1 MTVVTTADTSQL
13 YALAARHG
21 LKLHGPLTVNE
32 LGLDYRIVIAT
43 VDDGR
48 RWVLRIPRRA
58 EVSAKVEPEARVLA
72 MLKNRLPFAVPDW
85 RVANAELVAYP
96 MLEDSTAMVIQ
107 PGSSTP
113 DWVVPQDSE
122 VFAESFATALAALHA
137 VPISAAVDAGMLIR
151 TPTQARQK
159 VADDVDRVRR
169 EFVVND
175 KRLHRWQRWL
185 DDDSSW
191 PDFSVVVHG
200 DLYVGHVLID
210 NTERVSGMID
220 WSEARVDDPAIDMAA
235 QDSELPK
242 LGHVAGLSVER
253 VSSLKAVI
261 GNVAILG
268 GPALGGAAIGLL
280 GAAPTLGLT
289 AFCSVLAGLLGAWV
303 LPARAARTMTTT
315 ATLSMRA
322 GVAFLWSEPLLRP
335 LFGIVM
341 IFVGIVGANG
351 SVIMPALFV
360 DAGRQVAELGL
371 FSSMMGAGGLLG
383 IAIHASVG
391 ARISA
396 QNWLAVA
403 FCGSAV
409 GSLLLSQL
417 PGVPVLML
425 LGALVGLLT
434 GSVSPILNAAI
445 YNRTPPELLGR
456 VLGTVSAVMLSASPM
471 VMLAAGA
478 FVDLAG
484 PLPGLVVSAV
494 FAGLV
499 ALLSL
504 RLQFATMAAAAT
516 ASAPT
521 HTEGEH

>member
-1 MTVVTTADTSQL
+1 MVVLSHTKSAAWAGATAASS
-13 YALAARHG
+13 
-21 LKLHGPLTVNE
+21 
-32 LGLDYRIVIAT
+32 VIAT
-43 VDDGR
+43 IIGA
-48 RWVLRIPRRA
+48 WVGGGL
-58 EVSAKVEPEARVLA
+58 
-72 MLKNRLPFAVPDW
+72 
-85 RVANAELVAYP
+85 
-96 MLEDSTAMVIQ
+96 
-107 PGSSTP
+107 
-113 DWVVPQDSE
+113 
-122 VFAESFATALAALHA
+122 
-137 VPISAAVDAGMLIR
+137 
-151 TPTQARQK
+151 
-159 VADDVDRVRR
+159 VDRFGRARR
-169 EFVVND
+169 RLISGVVGGVAMASIP
-175 KRLHRWQRWL
+175 LL
-185 DDDSSW
+185 DAVGALSNTGLIAC
-191 PDFSVVVHG
+191 VVLG
-200 DLYVGHVLID
+200 AAFDAPG
-210 NTERVSGMID
+210 
-220 WSEARVDDPAIDMAA
+220 MAA

-417 PGVPVLML
+417 P
-425 LGALVGLLT
+425 
-434 GSVSPILNAAI
+434 
-445 YNRTPPELLGR
+445 R
-456 VLGTVSAVMLSASPM
+456 
-471 VMLAAGA
+471 AGA
-478 FVDLAG
+478 D
-484 PLPGLVVSAV
+484 VVGRARGT
-494 FAGLV
+494 ADR
-499 ALLSL
+499 LSL
-504 RLQFATMAAAAT
+504 SHSQRCHLQPHAARTSRPGTRHGLGGDAVSLAHGY
-516 ASAPT
+516 ACGRRVCRPCWSAPASLYRPCLRGSWLYSRSVFNLLQWRRQPQPPPQPIQKVNT
-521 HTEGEH
+521 DAPPQAQVR

>member
-1 MTVVTTADTSQL
+1 MSERRYSPLATLFAATFLFRIGNAVA
-13 YALAARHG
+13 ALALPWFVLSHTKSAAWAG
-21 LKLHGPLTVNE
+21 ATAASS
-32 LGLDYRIVIAT
+32 VIAT
-43 VDDGR
+43 IIGA
-48 RWVLRIPRRA
+48 WVGGGL
-58 EVSAKVEPEARVLA
+58 
-72 MLKNRLPFAVPDW
+72 
-85 RVANAELVAYP
+85 
-96 MLEDSTAMVIQ
+96 
-107 PGSSTP
+107 
-113 DWVVPQDSE
+113 
-122 VFAESFATALAALHA
+122 
-137 VPISAAVDAGMLIR
+137 
-151 TPTQARQK
+151 
-159 VADDVDRVRR
+159 VDRFGRAPVALISG
-169 EFVVND
+169 VVGGVAMASIP
-175 KRLHRWQRWL
+175 LL
-185 DDDSSW
+185 DAVGALSNTGLIAC
-191 PDFSVVVHG
+191 VVLG
-200 DLYVGHVLID
+200 AAFDAPG
-210 NTERVSGMID
+210 
-220 WSEARVDDPAIDMAA
+220 MAA

-434 GSVSPILNAAI
+434 GSSQRCHLQPHAARTSRPGTRHGLGGDAVSLAHGYACGRRVCRPCWSAPWPRCI
-445 YNRTPPELLGR
+445 GR
-456 VLGTVSAVMLSASPM
+456 VCGARGST
-471 VMLAAGA
+471 LAPSSICYNG
-478 FVDLAG
+478 G
-484 PLPGLVVSAV
+484 GSH
-494 FAGLV
+494 
-499 ALLSL
+499 SL
-504 RLQFATMAAAAT
+504 R
-516 ASAPT
+516 PNPYRR
-521 HTEGEH
+521 

>member
-1 MTVVTTADTSQL
+1 MSERRYSPLATLFAATFLFRIGNAVA
-13 YALAARHG
+13 ALALPWFVLSHTKSAAWAG
-21 LKLHGPLTVNE
+21 ATAASS
-32 LGLDYRIVIAT
+32 VIAT
-43 VDDGR
+43 IIGA
-48 RWVLRIPRRA
+48 WVGGGL
-58 EVSAKVEPEARVLA
+58 
-72 MLKNRLPFAVPDW
+72 
-85 RVANAELVAYP
+85 
-96 MLEDSTAMVIQ
+96 
-107 PGSSTP
+107 
-113 DWVVPQDSE
+113 
-122 VFAESFATALAALHA
+122 
-137 VPISAAVDAGMLIR
+137 
-151 TPTQARQK
+151 
-159 VADDVDRVRR
+159 VDRFGRAPVALISG
-169 EFVVND
+169 VVGGVAMASIP
-175 KRLHRWQRWL
+175 LL
-185 DDDSSW
+185 DAVGALSNTGLIAC
-191 PDFSVVVHG
+191 VVLG
-200 DLYVGHVLID
+200 AAFDAPG
-210 NTERVSGMID
+210 
-220 WSEARVDDPAIDMAA
+220 MAA

-268 GPALGGAAIGLL
+268 GPALGGRNRPAWRCANARADGVLL
-280 GAAPTLGLT
+280 RPCRSARRVGA
-289 AFCSVLAGLLGAWV
+289 S
-303 LPARAARTMTTT
+303 ARAARTMTTT

>member
-1 MTVVTTADTSQL
+1 MSERRYSPLATLFAATFLFRIGNAVA
-13 YALAARHG
+13 ALALPWFVLSHTKSAAWAG
-21 LKLHGPLTVNE
+21 ATAASS
-32 LGLDYRIVIAT
+32 VIAT
-43 VDDGR
+43 IIGA
-48 RWVLRIPRRA
+48 WVGGGL
-58 EVSAKVEPEARVLA
+58 
-72 MLKNRLPFAVPDW
+72 
-85 RVANAELVAYP
+85 
-96 MLEDSTAMVIQ
+96 
-107 PGSSTP
+107 
-113 DWVVPQDSE
+113 
-122 VFAESFATALAALHA
+122 
-137 VPISAAVDAGMLIR
+137 
-151 TPTQARQK
+151 
-159 VADDVDRVRR
+159 VDRFGRAPVALISG
-169 EFVVND
+169 VVGGVAMASIP
-175 KRLHRWQRWL
+175 LL
-185 DDDSSW
+185 DAVGALSNTGLIAC
-191 PDFSVVVHG
+191 VVLG
-200 DLYVGHVLID
+200 AAFDAPG
-210 NTERVSGMID
+210 
-220 WSEARVDDPAIDMAA
+220 MAA

-456 VLGTVSAVMLSASPM
+456 VLGTVSAVMLSTSPM

>member
-1 MTVVTTADTSQL
+1 VQL
-13 YALAARHG
+13 H
-21 LKLHGPLTVNE
+21 
-32 LGLDYRIVIAT
+32 
-43 VDDGR
+43 
-48 RWVLRIPRRA
+48 
-58 EVSAKVEPEARVLA
+58 
-72 MLKNRLPFAVPDW
+72 
-85 RVANAELVAYP
+85 
-96 MLEDSTAMVIQ
+96 Q
-107 PGSSTP
+107 
-113 DWVVPQDSE
+113 
-122 VFAESFATALAALHA
+122 
-137 VPISAAVDAGMLIR
+137 
-151 TPTQARQK
+151 QK
-159 VADDVDRVRR
+159 
-169 EFVVND
+169 
-175 KRLHRWQRWL
+175 
-185 DDDSSW
+185 
-191 PDFSVVVHG
+191 
-200 DLYVGHVLID
+200 
-210 NTERVSGMID
+210 GMI
-220 WSEARVDDPAIDMAA
+220 S
-235 QDSELPK
+235 
-242 LGHVAGLSVER
+242 LS
-253 VSSLKAVI
+253 
-261 GNVAILG
+261 
-268 GPALGGAAIGLL
+268 P
-280 GAAPTLGLT
+280 PTICNS
-289 AFCSVLAGLLGAWV
+289 A
-303 LPARAARTMTTT
+303 
-315 ATLSMRA
+315 
-322 GVAFLWSEPLLRP
+322 
-335 LFGIVM
+335 
-341 IFVGIVGANG
+341 
-351 SVIMPALFV
+351 
-360 DAGRQVAELGL
+360 
-371 FSSMMGAGGLLG
+371 LG

>member
-1 MTVVTTADTSQL
+1 MSERRYSPLATLFAATFLFRIGNAVA
-13 YALAARHG
+13 ALALPWFVLSHTKSAAWAG
-21 LKLHGPLTVNE
+21 ATAASS
-32 LGLDYRIVIAT
+32 VIAT
-43 VDDGR
+43 IIGA
-48 RWVLRIPRRA
+48 WVGGGL
-58 EVSAKVEPEARVLA
+58 
-72 MLKNRLPFAVPDW
+72 
-85 RVANAELVAYP
+85 
-96 MLEDSTAMVIQ
+96 
-107 PGSSTP
+107 
-113 DWVVPQDSE
+113 
-122 VFAESFATALAALHA
+122 
-137 VPISAAVDAGMLIR
+137 
-151 TPTQARQK
+151 
-159 VADDVDRVRR
+159 VDRFGRAPVALISG
-169 EFVVND
+169 VVGGVAMASIP
-175 KRLHRWQRWL
+175 LL
-185 DDDSSW
+185 DAVGALSNTGLIAC
-191 PDFSVVVHG
+191 VVLG
-200 DLYVGHVLID
+200 AAFDAPG
-210 NTERVSGMID
+210 
-220 WSEARVDDPAIDMAA
+220 MAA

-403 FCGSAV
+403 FWA
-409 GSLLLSQL
+409 LLQ
-417 PGVPVLML
+417 
-425 LGALVGLLT
+425 
-434 GSVSPILNAAI
+434 
-445 YNRTPPELLGR
+445 R
-456 VLGTVSAVMLSASPM
+456 
-471 VMLAAGA
+471 LAAVRGR
-478 FVDLAG
+478 
-484 PLPGLVVSAV
+484 
-494 FAGLV
+494 
-499 ALLSL
+499 LSL
-504 RLQFATMAAAAT
+504 CADQAAAAKWWLSMPM
-516 ASAPT
+516 ASVSA
-521 HTEGEH
+521 EGPMPKALSTRRTSPLMPGCRHQGRACPLRRARMTSNPLIVA

>member
-1 MTVVTTADTSQL
+1 MSERRYSPLATLFAATFLFRIGNAVA
-13 YALAARHG
+13 ALALPWFVLSHTKSAAWAG
-21 LKLHGPLTVNE
+21 ATAASS
-32 LGLDYRIVIAT
+32 VIAT
-43 VDDGR
+43 IIGA
-48 RWVLRIPRRA
+48 WVGGGL
-58 EVSAKVEPEARVLA
+58 
-72 MLKNRLPFAVPDW
+72 
-85 RVANAELVAYP
+85 
-96 MLEDSTAMVIQ
+96 
-107 PGSSTP
+107 
-113 DWVVPQDSE
+113 
-122 VFAESFATALAALHA
+122 
-137 VPISAAVDAGMLIR
+137 
-151 TPTQARQK
+151 
-159 VADDVDRVRR
+159 VDRFGRAPVALISG
-169 EFVVND
+169 VVGGVAMASIP
-175 KRLHRWQRWL
+175 LL
-185 DDDSSW
+185 DAVGALSNTGLIAC
-191 PDFSVVVHG
+191 VVLG
-200 DLYVGHVLID
+200 AAFDAPG
-210 NTERVSGMID
+210 
-220 WSEARVDDPAIDMAA
+220 MAA

-403 FCGSAV
+403 FCGSA
-409 GSLLLSQL
+409 
-417 PGVPVLML
+417 
-425 LGALVGLLT
+425 
-434 GSVSPILNAAI
+434 
-445 YNRTPPELLGR
+445 
-456 VLGTVSAVMLSASPM
+456 
-471 VMLAAGA
+471 
-478 FVDLAG
+478 
-484 PLPGLVVSAV
+484 
-494 FAGLV
+494 
-499 ALLSL
+499 
-504 RLQFATMAAAAT
+504 
-516 ASAPT
+516 
-521 HTEGEH
+521 

>member
-1 MTVVTTADTSQL
+1 
-13 YALAARHG
+13 
-21 LKLHGPLTVNE
+21 
-32 LGLDYRIVIAT
+32 
-43 VDDGR
+43 
-48 RWVLRIPRRA
+48 
-58 EVSAKVEPEARVLA
+58 
-72 MLKNRLPFAVPDW
+72 
-85 RVANAELVAYP
+85 
-96 MLEDSTAMVIQ
+96 
-107 PGSSTP
+107 
-113 DWVVPQDSE
+113 
-122 VFAESFATALAALHA
+122 
-137 VPISAAVDAGMLIR
+137 
-151 TPTQARQK
+151 
-159 VADDVDRVRR
+159 
-169 EFVVND
+169 
-175 KRLHRWQRWL
+175 
-185 DDDSSW
+185 
-191 PDFSVVVHG
+191 
-200 DLYVGHVLID
+200 
-210 NTERVSGMID
+210 
-220 WSEARVDDPAIDMAA
+220 
-235 QDSELPK
+235 
-242 LGHVAGLSVER
+242 
-253 VSSLKAVI
+253 
-261 GNVAILG
+261 
-268 GPALGGAAIGLL
+268 
-280 GAAPTLGLT
+280 
-289 AFCSVLAGLLGAWV
+289 
-303 LPARAARTMTTT
+303 
-315 ATLSMRA
+315 MRA

-484 PLPGLVVSAV
+484 APGLVVSAV

-499 ALLSL
+499 ALL
-504 RLQFATMAAAAT
+504 
-516 ASAPT
+516 APSSICYQEPT
-521 HTEGEH
+521 CARTDTLTPSNYCCH

>member
-1 MTVVTTADTSQL
+1 MSERRYSPLATLFAATFLFRIGNAVA
-13 YALAARHG
+13 ALALPWFVLSHTKSAAWAG
-21 LKLHGPLTVNE
+21 ATAASS
-32 LGLDYRIVIAT
+32 VIAT
-43 VDDGR
+43 IIGA
-48 RWVLRIPRRA
+48 WVGGGL
-58 EVSAKVEPEARVLA
+58 
-72 MLKNRLPFAVPDW
+72 
-85 RVANAELVAYP
+85 
-96 MLEDSTAMVIQ
+96 
-107 PGSSTP
+107 
-113 DWVVPQDSE
+113 
-122 VFAESFATALAALHA
+122 
-137 VPISAAVDAGMLIR
+137 
-151 TPTQARQK
+151 
-159 VADDVDRVRR
+159 VDRFGRAPVALISG
-169 EFVVND
+169 VVGGVAMASIP
-175 KRLHRWQRWL
+175 LL
-185 DDDSSW
+185 DAAFDA
-191 PDFSVVVHG
+191 PG
-200 DLYVGHVLID
+200 
-210 NTERVSGMID
+210 
-220 WSEARVDDPAIDMAA
+220 MAA

-425 LGALVGLLT
+425 LGALLQIVGGDKLII
-434 GSVSPILNAAI
+434 P
-445 YNRTPPELLGR
+445 
-456 VLGTVSAVMLSASPM
+456 
-471 VMLAAGA
+471 
-478 FVDLAG
+478 FC
-484 PLPGLVVSAV
+484 
-494 FAGLV
+494 
-499 ALLSL
+499 
-504 RLQFATMAAAAT
+504 
-516 ASAPT
+516 
-521 HTEGEH
+521 

>member
-1 MTVVTTADTSQL
+1 MSERRYSPLATLFAATFLFRIGNAVA
-13 YALAARHG
+13 ALALPWFVLSHTKSAAWAG
-21 LKLHGPLTVNE
+21 ATAASS
-32 LGLDYRIVIAT
+32 VIAT
-43 VDDGR
+43 IIGA
-48 RWVLRIPRRA
+48 WVGGGL
-58 EVSAKVEPEARVLA
+58 
-72 MLKNRLPFAVPDW
+72 
-85 RVANAELVAYP
+85 
-96 MLEDSTAMVIQ
+96 
-107 PGSSTP
+107 
-113 DWVVPQDSE
+113 
-122 VFAESFATALAALHA
+122 
-137 VPISAAVDAGMLIR
+137 
-151 TPTQARQK
+151 
-159 VADDVDRVRR
+159 VDRFGRAPVALISG
-169 EFVVND
+169 VVGGVAMASIP
-175 KRLHRWQRWL
+175 LL
-185 DDDSSW
+185 DAVGALSNTGLIAC
-191 PDFSVVVHG
+191 VVLG
-200 DLYVGHVLID
+200 AAFDAPG
-210 NTERVSGMID
+210 
-220 WSEARVDDPAIDMAA
+220 MAA

-409 GSLLLSQL
+409 GSARRAGADVVGRARGTADRLSLSHSQRCHL
-417 PGVPVLML
+417 QPHAARTSRPGTRHG
-425 LGALVGLLT
+425 LGGDA
-434 GSVSPILNAAI
+434 VSLAHGYACGRRVCRPCWSAPWPRCI
-445 YNRTPPELLGR
+445 GR
-456 VLGTVSAVMLSASPM
+456 VCGARGST
-471 VMLAAGA
+471 LAPSSICYNG
-478 FVDLAG
+478 G
-484 PLPGLVVSAV
+484 GSH
-494 FAGLV
+494 
-499 ALLSL
+499 SL
-504 RLQFATMAAAAT
+504 R
-516 ASAPT
+516 PNPYRR
-521 HTEGEH
+521 

>member
-1 MTVVTTADTSQL
+1 MSERRYSPLATLFAATFLFRIGNAVA
-13 YALAARHG
+13 ALALPWFVLSHTKSAAWAG
-21 LKLHGPLTVNE
+21 ATAASS
-32 LGLDYRIVIAT
+32 VIAT
-43 VDDGR
+43 IIGA
-48 RWVLRIPRRA
+48 WVGGGL
-58 EVSAKVEPEARVLA
+58 
-72 MLKNRLPFAVPDW
+72 
-85 RVANAELVAYP
+85 
-96 MLEDSTAMVIQ
+96 
-107 PGSSTP
+107 
-113 DWVVPQDSE
+113 
-122 VFAESFATALAALHA
+122 
-137 VPISAAVDAGMLIR
+137 
-151 TPTQARQK
+151 
-159 VADDVDRVRR
+159 VDRFGRAPVALISG
-169 EFVVND
+169 VVGGVAMASIP
-175 KRLHRWQRWL
+175 LL
-185 DDDSSW
+185 DAVGALSNTGLIAC
-191 PDFSVVVHG
+191 VVLG
-200 DLYVGHVLID
+200 AAFDAPG
-210 NTERVSGMID
+210 
-220 WSEARVDDPAIDMAA
+220 MAA

-396 QNWLAVA
+396 QKLAGGGILWLCGGLASAFTVARRAGADVVGRARGTADRLSLSHSQRCHLQPHAARTSRPGTRHGLGGDAVSLA
-403 FCGSAV
+403 HGYACGRRVCRPCWSA
-409 GSLLLSQL
+409 
-417 PGVPVLML
+417 PWPRC
-425 LGALVGLLT
+425 
-434 GSVSPILNAAI
+434 I
-445 YNRTPPELLGR
+445 GR
-456 VLGTVSAVMLSASPM
+456 VCGARGST
-471 VMLAAGA
+471 LAPSSICYNG
-478 FVDLAG
+478 G
-484 PLPGLVVSAV
+484 GSH
-494 FAGLV
+494 
-499 ALLSL
+499 SL
-504 RLQFATMAAAAT
+504 R
-516 ASAPT
+516 PNPYRR
-521 HTEGEH
+521 